1 MSFATD
7 ALGTAFLDPPLDSS
21 RMFRS
26 IMNAIAWPGLIKK
39 IDTLSA
45 PPEPLNAVTA
55 DCLLTL
61 VDFETPVWLDH
72 KARTDEISAYLRFH
86 AGCPIVDAPE
96 RAAFAV
102 IADPQSM
109 PDLSAFS
116 QGTAEYPDRSATVI
130 LQTDALSNDQGVT
143 FRGPGI
149 ANEKAF
155 SAAGICEN
163 IWADIERNHQGFP
176 LGVDV
181 VFSGPDCLAA
191 CPRSVSVATSE
202 CV

>member
-1 MSFATD
+1 MSLAHD
-7 ALGTAFLDPPLDSS
+7 ALGSAFQDPSLDSS
-21 RMFRS
+21 RVFRS

-39 IDTLSA
+39 IDTLSSPPA
-45 PPEPLNAVTA
+45 PLSAVTA

-61 VDFETPVWLDH
+61 VDFETPVWLDE
-72 KARTDEISAYLRFH
+72 KARTDEISTYLRFH
-86 AGCPIVDAPE
+86 AGCPIVDRPE
-96 RAAFAV
+96 DALFAV
-102 IADPQSM
+102 IADAHVM
-109 PDLSAFS
+109 PSLNVFS

-130 LQTDALSNDQGVT
+130 VQTGDLSNTEGVT

-149 ANEKAF
+149 ASERMF
-155 SAAGICEN
+155 SAAGISEQ

-181 VFSGPDCLAA
+181 IFSGPGCLAA
-191 CPRSVSVATSE
+191 CPRSVNIALSE

>member
-1 MSFATD
+1 
-7 ALGTAFLDPPLDSS
+7 
-21 RMFRS
+21 
-26 IMNAIAWPGLIKK
+26 MNAIAWPGVIKK
-39 IDTLSA
+39 VDTLSV
-45 PPEPLNAVTA
+45 PPEPLTAVTA

-61 VDFETPVWLDH
+61 VDFDTPVWLDH
-72 KARTDEISAYLRFH
+72 RARTDEVSAYLRFH

-109 PDLSAFS
+109 PSLAVFA

-130 LQTDALSNDQGVT
+130 VQTGALSSDEGVT

-149 ANEKAF
+149 ASRRVF
-155 SAAGICEN
+155 SAAGISETV
-163 IWADIERNHQGFP
+163 WADIERNHQGFP

-181 VFSGPDCLAA
+181 IFSGPNCLAA
-191 CPRSVSVATSE
+191 CPRSVGIAVSE
-202 CV
+202 TV